1 MFVTGF
7 LFYYFFYFFLI
18 ALGLYCCTLA
28 FPSCG
33 EQGLL
38 CAKHKLW
45 VHRLS
50 TWGSQALTQAQQLWP
65 VGFIGFCFF
74 FFISFIYLWLHW
86 VFVAA
91 CFLQLQ
97 QMGACSL
104 IAVHELLIVVAS
116 LVVENGLQCLWYVGL
131 IALCHLESAWTRDQ
145 THISSFGRQLLLT
158 TGPPGESGFD
168 FYKVV

>member
-1 MFVTGF
+1 
-7 LFYYFFYFFLI
+7 
-18 ALGLYCCTLA
+18 
-28 FPSCG
+28 
-33 EQGLL
+33 
-38 CAKHKLW
+38 
-45 VHRLS
+45 
-50 TWGSQALTQAQQLWP
+50 
-65 VGFIGFCFF
+65 
-74 FFISFIYLWLHW
+74 
-86 VFVAA
+86 
-91 CFLQLQ
+91 
-97 QMGACSL
+97 MGACSL